1 MFSPLAVDID
11 ERVPANASSD
21 LQIAR
26 DELRGFGDARAGIVE
41 EEEEGVFDPAP
52 RRPAVRNLEQR
63 FHLGLAE
70 PADRLRRCLLGGDGA
85 DTCAPLEMSG
95 VAAGDEAGEGA
106 DRRQA
111 LVAGL
116 RGAAAVILDMVE
128 ELSHAP
134 GREIVHRKPL
144 DRLTGLGADEREKE
158 GEGVAVT
165 LLRVAGEVAL
175 GDDVFGQE
183 AAEPGAEGA
192 WITHGLLR

>member
-1 MFSPLAVDID
+1 MARILALH
-11 ERVPANASSD
+11 S
-21 LQIAR
+21 
-26 DELRGFGDARAGIVE
+26 
-41 EEEEGVFDPAP
+41 
-52 RRPAVRNLEQR
+52 
-63 FHLGLAE
+63 
-70 PADRLRRCLLGGDGA
+70 RC
-85 DTCAPLEMSG
+85 PSG

-116 RGAAAVILDMVE
+116 RGAAPVILDMVE

-134 GREIVHRKPL
+134 GREIVHREPL
-144 DRLTGLGADEREKE
+144 DRLTGLGADERKKE
-158 GEGVAVT
+158 REGVAVT

-192 WITHGLLR
+192 WTTHGLLR

>member
-1 MFSPLAVDID
+1 
-11 ERVPANASSD
+11 
-21 LQIAR
+21 
-26 DELRGFGDARAGIVE
+26 
-41 EEEEGVFDPAP
+41 
-52 RRPAVRNLEQR
+52 
-63 FHLGLAE
+63 
-70 PADRLRRCLLGGDGA
+70 
-85 DTCAPLEMSG
+85 MSG

-183 AAEPGAEGA
+183 AAERCLDYSWSPPL
-192 WITHGLLR
+192 T

>member
-1 MFSPLAVDID
+1 
-11 ERVPANASSD
+11 
-21 LQIAR
+21 
-26 DELRGFGDARAGIVE
+26 
-41 EEEEGVFDPAP
+41 
-52 RRPAVRNLEQR
+52 
-63 FHLGLAE
+63 
-70 PADRLRRCLLGGDGA
+70 
-85 DTCAPLEMSG
+85 MSG
-95 VAAGDEAGEGA
+95 VAAGDEAREGT
-106 DRRQA
+106 DRRQP

-134 GREIVHRKPL
+134 GREIVYREPL
-144 DRLTGLGADEREKE
+144 DRRAGPGADEREKE